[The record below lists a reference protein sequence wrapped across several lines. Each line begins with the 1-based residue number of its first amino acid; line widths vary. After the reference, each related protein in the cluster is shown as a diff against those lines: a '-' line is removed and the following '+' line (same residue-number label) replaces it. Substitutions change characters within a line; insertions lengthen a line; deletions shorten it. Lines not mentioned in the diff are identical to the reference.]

1 MEGMRKVWMT
11 FVVVG
16 ALLAGLAIT
25 LAFKAMTDGM
35 WTAWCSS
42 VAGTGLV
49 GVAANV
55 IQKKLVP
62 SVPAKKPAKME
73 KKR

>member
-1 MEGMRKVWMT
+1 MVGTRKFWMT
-11 FVVVG
+11 VAVLV
-16 ALLAGLAIT
+16 ALLVGLVVT
-25 LAFKAMTDGM
+25 LAFKTMTDGM

-55 IQKKLVP
+55 VTKKITEP
-62 SVPAKKPAKME
+62 RKKAK
-73 KKR
+73 R

>member
-1 MEGMRKVWMT
+1 MNGMRKFWMT
-11 FVVVG
+11 AIVVA
-16 ALLAGLAIT
+16 ALLAGLVIV

-55 IQKKLVP
+55 VTKKIVEP
-62 SVPAKKPAKME
+62 KKG
-73 KKR
+73 KR

>member
-1 MEGMRKVWMT
+1 MQGTRKFWMT
-11 FVVVG
+11 VVVVV
-16 ALLAGLAIT
+16 ALLLGLVIT

-55 IQKKLVP
+55 VTKKIVEP
-62 SVPAKKPAKME
+62 KRKKK
-73 KKR
+73 